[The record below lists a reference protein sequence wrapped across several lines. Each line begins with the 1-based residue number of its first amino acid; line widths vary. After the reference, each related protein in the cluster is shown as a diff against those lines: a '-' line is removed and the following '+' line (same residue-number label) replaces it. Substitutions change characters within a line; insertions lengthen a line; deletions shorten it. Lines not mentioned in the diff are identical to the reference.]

1 MLRLF
6 FGAGLNFALA
16 GIRGKH
22 KIGEWGR
29 RGLIALLLIRLGL
42 AGPLASRFLSS
53 LPKSSELEEEIP
65 ASLPD
70 NLRLVF
76 VNRASGSS
84 LEIKVESD
92 AAGGK
97 ETLPQLKG
105 IIRKRENQKRAS
117 D

>member
-16 GIRGKH
+16 GIRRKH
-22 KIGEWGR
+22 KTGEWGR

-53 LPKSSELEEEIP
+53 LPKSSELEEEIS